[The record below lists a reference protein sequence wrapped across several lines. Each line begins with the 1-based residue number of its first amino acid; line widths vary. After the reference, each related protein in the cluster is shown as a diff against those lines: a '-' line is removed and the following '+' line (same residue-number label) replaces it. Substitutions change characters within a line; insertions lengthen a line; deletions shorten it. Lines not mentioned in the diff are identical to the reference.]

1 MRGLVINCPSKEARE
16 DFLKEF
22 LLVSKKCK
30 PYEKAFEFKDDG
42 DCIQMILL
50 SDEVKGAFSC
60 AMIMVEARTKLKIS
74 GIGLCRMDPV
84 ELPNGTTVT
93 LDTNI

>member
-16 DFLKEF
+16 EFLKEF

-42 DCIQMILL
+42 DCIQMILI

-84 ELPNGTTVT
+84 ELPEGATVT